1 MERNESLSENR
12 RFGEYLRKIREHR
25 KLSLD
30 SVEELTVGYPERI
43 TKSHLSRIENG
54 QAVPTFP
61 RMFAL
66 GEIYGVPISCLAE
79 RFEIELRRT
88 MSPADLAQ
96 QSDDVILKTGK
107 ELRGCGRYAEALQFY
122 EHLLERW
129 SSQSVTAPGELGRL
143 IDLRLE
149 RTTCLTHLGRYA
161 IAKEESENLLNAES
175 LTPDQRAAALQQFAI
190 SCYRLGKYSIALM
203 ALESAEAE
211 LESKQVSVLLTAT
224 LATVKGNILTVV
236 GRSRDAIP
244 LYRAAIQKYERIP
257 APFEACRARLN
268 LCSAQITINDHK
280 NARKHLTQVL
290 QESQH
295 HGFDRLSAL
304 AHSDLAVIAFKEG
317 NLPAAESHCLRSN
330 SIARPREYA
339 TVIYRNC
346 YYLWRI
352 AVKNDDKAGIRT
364 HERCLRTYLGRLDEP
379 LPEADAYRAYLAG
392 SESC

>member
-1 MERNESLSENR
+1 MERDDSLSENR
-12 RFGEYLRKIREHR
+12 RFGEYLRKVREDR

-30 SVEELTVGYPERI
+30 SVEEMTVGYPERI

-79 RFEIELRRT
+79 RFEMELRRKMT
-88 MSPADLAQ
+88 PADLAL
-96 QSDDVILKTGK
+96 QSDEVILKTGK

-122 EHLLERW
+122 EQLLDRW
-129 SSQSVTAPGELGRL
+129 SSQRASVKGKLGKL

-149 RTTCLTHLGRYA
+149 RATCLIHLGRYA
-161 IAKEESENLLNAES
+161 VAKDESENLLNAES
-175 LTPDQRAAALQQFAI
+175 LTPDQRAAALQQFSI

-203 ALESAEAE
+203 ALQSAEAE
-211 LESKQVSVLLTAT
+211 LKSKQISVLLTAT
-224 LATVKGNILTVV
+224 LVTIKGNLFTVV

-244 LYRAAIQKYERIP
+244 LYREAIQKYEGIP

-268 LCSAQITINDHK
+268 LCSAQITIDDHK
-280 NARKHLTQVL
+280 NARKHLMLVL
-290 QESQH
+290 QQAEN
-295 HGFDRLSAL
+295 HGFDRLAAVAQSN
-304 AHSDLAVIAFKEG
+304 LAVIAFKEG
-317 NLPAAESHCLRSN
+317 NLSAAESHCLRSN

-352 AVKNDDKAGIRT
+352 AIERDDKAGIRT
-364 HERCLRTYLGRLDEP
+364 HERCLRTYLGRVDEP